1 MQSNIWRQLWLRWKK
16 QRQKR
21 WRWQPLWLTSNCLLL
36 VAMQARLG
44 LELGPSR
51 AQTLTNRSKP
61 FGPFLIVDSLSHVVV
76 VAGQGVQKERQHA
89 QLEVRYVNPK
99 LFNPSLYQ
107 PPCLAKDKSFFTPE
121 TSTRFYFQKE
131 DTLNLKALNLKNL
144 EVTVFKKS
152 EKKTF
157 CPLVW
162 GLRIKS

>member
-1 MQSNIWRQLWLRWKK
+1 MA
-16 QRQKR
+16 
-21 WRWQPLWLTSNCLLL
+21 
-36 VAMQARLG
+36 VQARLG

-89 QLEVRYVNPK
+89 QLEVCDVNPQ

-157 CPLVW
+157 CPLV
-162 GLRIKS
+162 

>member
-1 MQSNIWRQLWLRWKK
+1 MLPAL
-16 QRQKR
+16 
-21 WRWQPLWLTSNCLLL
+21 
-36 VAMQARLG
+36 
-44 LELGPSR
+44 
-51 AQTLTNRSKP
+51 
-61 FGPFLIVDSLSHVVV
+61 LIVDSLPHVVV

-157 CPLVW
+157 CPLV
-162 GLRIKS
+162 